1 MSLAGKITVDL
12 IADHEH
18 TVTQA
23 NLANPAQ
30 FFLAPDTSDRV
41 VRTAKQE
48 QFDLIF
54 HDLRFQSVQIHRV
67 IAIRDFQRAVDNL
80 TPIVRNYFR
89 KRIVH
94 RLLKQYAVTF
104 LCIRPDSRRQRE
116 YNARC
121 LHQPLR
127 FRLPAKALSVPV
139 LDCRKI
145 ALFSITVAENTMF
158 YCLFQPL

>member
-23 NLANPAQ
+23 NLADPAQ

-54 HDLRFQSVQIHRV
+54 HDLRFQSIQIHRV

-89 KRIVH
+89 KRMSTPAAEAVRRH
-94 RLLKQYAVTF
+94 LPFVYARTAAANANTTPGVFTSHSGF
-104 LCIRPDSRRQRE
+104 VSQPKRSRYQFWT
-116 YNARC
+116 A
-121 LHQPLR
+121 
-127 FRLPAKALSVPV
+127 AK
-139 LDCRKI
+139 
-145 ALFSITVAENTMF
+145 
-158 YCLFQPL
+158 